1 MDISGHSCGQKVAEK
16 RNALVCKW
24 VFLLYLSGLFTRCLE
39 FSLLAS
45 LSDLLVLGETVA
57 VLSTRWVV
65 LFSQDLPTRQNK
77 ESKTISNGEWRQMAS
92 NSTALSPFPLQP
104 PPQTLAKSLLRPCQ
118 HHCPSSSIIPR
129 LATAVTDRTKM
140 PVRHRTACPLT
151 QEGHCSV

>member
-1 MDISGHSCGQKVAEK
+1 MWSKGCRKKKCACVQMGVSPLPVRAVHTVSGIQPAGKSLWPSCTWGDCCCVE
-16 RNALVCKW
+16 
-24 VFLLYLSGLFTRCLE
+24 Y
-39 FSLLAS
+39 S
-45 LSDLLVLGETVA
+45 LSRPFFSGSSYT
-57 VLSTRWVV
+57 TKQGKQNHIKWWV
-65 LFSQDLPTRQNK
+65 T
-77 ESKTISNGEWRQMAS
+77 S

-129 LATAVTDRTKM
+129 LATAVTDRMKM